1 MTRMAGNGSIV
12 SGAGIWRDRQPQSGM
27 IKGKYD
33 GRMRMAEKKDD
44 RSLFEQRISMIQ
56 ETSERG
62 DVSIEPMGE
71 GRTGRLM
78 IKEAGKAVREHI
90 SHQPHVQRVFSFMPT
105 MMTRVSPFHFR
116 NRKQLKDWPLVRLD
130 SEDRQ
135 SWGRMTVT
143 GELLVI
149 FDETVLFSLLAL
161 MKKHRN
167 DAFETNLDEICIL
180 SNIVPSAG
188 NYNAVWRSVQRLA
201 GTRIDMELSKGSGRK
216 KRPVQ
221 RMTGS
226 ILGYADMDPERNGVR
241 VVFNPYFLEMYGESF
256 VTNIDI
262 MFRSGLKKD
271 VSKACYRFLQGQL
284 EKEIDVSLPN
294 LSVAINLDLQ
304 KDASAVRRKVREGLR
319 ELEEKGYLS
328 SFSLAKKDEHI
339 VVAKT
344 GHQLLSSD
352 GKLLP
357 W

>member
-1 MTRMAGNGSIV
+1 
-12 SGAGIWRDRQPQSGM
+12 
-27 IKGKYD
+27 
-33 GRMRMAEKKDD
+33 MAEKKDS
-44 RSLFEQRISMIQ
+44 RSLFQQRINLIR

-62 DVSIEPMGE
+62 RDVSIEPMGE
-71 GRTGRLM
+71 GQIGRLM
-78 IKEAGKAVREHI
+78 IKAAGKTVREHI
-90 SHQPHVQRVFSFMPT
+90 SRQPHVQRVFSFMPT

-116 NRKQLKDWPLVRLD
+116 NQKQLKDWPLVRLD

-167 DAFETNLDEICIL
+167 DAFETSLDEVCIL

-188 NYNAVWRSVQRLA
+188 TYTAVWRSIQRLA

-226 ILGYADMDPERNGVR
+226 ILGYADMDPEKNNIR

-271 VSKACYRFLQGQL
+271 VSKACYRFFQGQL
-284 EKEIDVSLPN
+284 ENEIDVSLSA
-294 LSVAINLDLQ
+294 LSVAININMEQ
-304 KDASAVRRKVREGLR
+304 EPGAVQRKVRSGLR
-319 ELEEKGYLS
+319 ELEEKGYLAA
-328 SFSLAKKDEHI
+328 FSLSKDERI
-339 VVAKT
+339 LVTRT